1 MCIFTFQQSQK
12 KTFKNHMK
20 KNIKAFLKDII
31 PIIVGI
37 LVALWI
43 NNWNESRK
51 DKIYLQ
57 QISSASNKEL
67 TETKE
72 DIEENLVLQKSF
84 IDTIDAYLLDDQIS
98 LLDITVKAKGI
109 YAPTIKINSWKSISN
124 SKIELMD
131 YEKVSALASIEEQ
144 KEILKNK
151 TIRLGDFLY
160 SNPNET
166 GKDKKE
172 FMKILMSDIIGT
184 EKNLQKNISEILN
197 NSK

>member
-12 KTFKNHMK
+12 KTFKIHMK
-20 KNIKAFLKDII
+20 KNIKTFIKDIS

-72 DIEENLVLQKSF
+72 DIEQNLVLQKSF

-109 YAPTIKINSWKSISN
+109 YAPTIKINSWKSI
-124 SKIELMD
+124 
-131 YEKVSALASIEEQ
+131 
-144 KEILKNK
+144 
-151 TIRLGDFLY
+151 
-160 SNPNET
+160 
-166 GKDKKE
+166 
-172 FMKILMSDIIGT
+172 
-184 EKNLQKNISEILN
+184 
-197 NSK
+197 